1 MRVMR
6 DTTAM
11 ALATK
16 LFDACG
22 SHCDS
27 YVSDTTDYWNGVV
40 KAWSV
45 GSTRALHDEDL
56 YAIVVRIQS
65 IEEAREESLK
75 YAIED
80 EEA

>member
-16 LFDACG
+16 LFNACG

-27 YVSDTTDYWNGVV
+27 YVSDTTNFWNGVV

-65 IEEAREESLK
+65 IEEAREEQLK
-75 YAIED
+75 YADED
-80 EEA
+80 EVA

>member
-6 DTTAM
+6 DATVQ

-16 LFDACG
+16 LFYACG

-27 YVSDTTDYWNGVV
+27 YVSDTTDFWTGVV

-45 GSTRALHDEDL
+45 GSTRPLQDEDMRT
-56 YAIVVRIQS
+56 IVVWIQS
-65 IEEAREESLK
+65 IEEAREEQLK
-75 YAIED
+75 YADED
-80 EEA
+80 EDA